1 MAVLVFGITC
11 PRSFHGPL
19 SLGSGLLVPRPDE
32 TALDAPRA
40 IMSEDHESAGSRD
53 IVGIIGL
60 PFRFQ
65 PLDLSLK
72 LAKPRVHMVRKFVGR
87 LVPFGQLVDLAPSCR

>member
-32 TALDAPRA
+32 TALDAPRT

-65 PLDLSLK
+65 PLDTCFERSLFHQLDLS
-72 LAKPRVHMVRKFVGR
+72 RCHFDETFTSVSRSVS
-87 LVPFGQLVDLAPSCR
+87 VPQ